1 MIFNVYIAFTQ
12 GSSKKGKEAKNP
24 FEIKDKMIWDDEII
38 KNKAISPSIQIKHY
52 QSISGKSQSDSVPRI
67 VVFER

>member
-1 MIFNVYIAFTQ
+1 MQRTYHFLLMQIKKRETK
-12 GSSKKGKEAKNP
+12 SSFGVKG
-24 FEIKDKMIWDDEII
+24 KMIWDDGII

-52 QSISGKSQSDSVPRI
+52 QSISGKSQSDSVPSL